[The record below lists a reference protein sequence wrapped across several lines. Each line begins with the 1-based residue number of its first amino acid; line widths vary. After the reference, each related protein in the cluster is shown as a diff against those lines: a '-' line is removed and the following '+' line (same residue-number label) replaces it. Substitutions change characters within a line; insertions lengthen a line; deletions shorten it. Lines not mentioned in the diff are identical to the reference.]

1 MKTRLAYLRR
11 FRVYGR
17 SGRTFAR
24 IVSVDPRKERERPCA
39 TTNVVQSL
47 SLSLLAGWAEGN
59 QTRCRCWQKT
69 VRRQANNLRKQ
80 GQRAV
85 EEIRKVPGECKAWY
99 IW

>member
-24 IVSVDPRKERERPCA
+24 SVSVDPRKERRDL
-39 TTNVVQSL
+39 VQRLTLYNL
-47 SLSLLAGWAEGN
+47 SLSLLAGWVEGN

-85 EEIRKVPGECKAWY
+85 EESRKVPGECKAWY